1 MAAWK
6 GKLDTVAITAAG
18 VSDTVA
24 TISIVEGSQNL
35 WIEVENA
42 AHKEL
47 DKFYVFI
54 KPHSDA
60 SFHLIA
66 NAGSDYSTK
75 MQLPLK
81 GTDQQF
87 MTLAKSTAGLMWMDV
102 KGLNQVKLTASSGSG
117 SDTTVDVKWQMR

>member
-24 TISIVEGSQNL
+24 TIPIVEGCTNL
-35 WIEVENA
+35 WVEIENA
-42 AHKEL
+42 AHKAL
-47 DKFYVFI
+47 DKFYVWI

-66 NAGSDYSTK
+66 NAASDYSTQ
-75 MQLPLK
+75 MQLPIK
-81 GTDQQF
+81 GCSQQF
-87 MTLAKSTAGLMWMDV
+87 MTLAKSTAGLMWLDV
-102 KGLNQVKLTASSGSG
+102 KGLNQVKLTASSTTG